1 MTITGSLLGMCC
13 VKLLSVWEVVTPQ
26 DKGEEH
32 MREEERMLCI
42 YIVCTLIL
50 VVAIGYYVAHVWTD
64 CLQEHSFLTCMR
76 MLAR

>member
-1 MTITGSLLGMCC
+1 MSGDHTKYHGTA
-13 VKLLSVWEVVTPQ
+13 EVVK

-32 MREEERMLCI
+32 MKLCI

>member
-1 MTITGSLLGMCC
+1 MSGDHTKYHGTA
-13 VKLLSVWEVVTPQ
+13 EVVK

-32 MREEERMLCI
+32 MKLCI
-42 YIVCTLIL
+42 YIVYTLIL

>member
-1 MTITGSLLGMCC
+1 MLDIVDTYGMQLAEAIE
-13 VKLLSVWEVVTPQ
+13 VK

-32 MREEERMLCI
+32 MKLCI